1 MNGQTLHVVTFDP
14 FDDRASMGGF
24 DWFYS
29 EDSAVNR
36 FNEYCKED
44 THVVRLINFQTN
56 LFDKDKITQEIDSC
70 VDGLILNSV
79 AEFAPQN

>member
-36 FNEYCKED
+36 FNEYYSRD
-44 THVVRLINFQTN
+44 
-56 LFDKDKITQEIDSC
+56 
-70 VDGLILNSV
+70 
-79 AEFAPQN
+79 

>member
-36 FNEYCKED
+36 C
-44 THVVRLINFQTN
+44 
-56 LFDKDKITQEIDSC
+56 LFRKIKKSR
-70 VDGLILNSV
+70 
-79 AEFAPQN
+79 AR